1 MTNFYFEKKLL
12 KLIETNSKLTDAE
25 LAQMLQV
32 DEALINQT
40 IARLKDEGIIGGF
53 HTMINWDLTDDEDVS
68 AMIEVRVTPQKGNG
82 YEKIAAQIYNFP
94 EVESMMLVTGS
105 FDYMILTHKLSMK
118 QVADLVNR
126 ISLIEQVISTST
138 SVVLNVYK
146 NHNVIYKQKKLED
159 GRMELS

>member
-12 KLIETNSKLTDAE
+12 KLIETNSKLTDYE

-32 DEALINQT
+32 DEALISQT
-40 IARLKDEGIIGGF
+40 IQRLKDEGIIGGF
-53 HTMINWDLTDDEDVS
+53 HTMVNWDLTEDEDVS